1 MYTPDLVKSAASWAI
16 RPPSGVIHAPNPFA
30 QSRDWER
37 VAPPTL
43 KLTPRYADSFKK
55 GMDLPRYHLISI
67 RIQALRPLLVTVRQT
82 TLVWENPESQEK
94 RDSGA

>member
-1 MYTPDLVKSAASWAI
+1 MYTPDLVKSAASWAT
-16 RPPSGVIHAPNPFA
+16 RPPSGVTHTPNPFT

-37 VAPPTL
+37 VAPPTP

-55 GMDLPRYHLISI
+55 RMDLPRYHLISI
-67 RIQALRPLLVTVRQT
+67 RIQALHPLSVTVRQT

-94 RDSGA
+94 RNSGV